1 MFKVDR
7 EEPYWQS
14 ISDLM
19 TGLMVVF
26 VFVCIAFLY
35 QINKAKKDYN
45 IVREQITIALVEEFK
60 MENYVYKGIEIDPK
74 TLKAVFREPSVY
86 FDDDSSYVKPAFRN
100 LLDDFFPRYCKVLK
114 KFDKHIQE
122 IRIEGHASKSYKKNP
137 NSVEA
142 YYYNMYLSQS
152 RAFNVLTYC
161 YGATPEDYRPWLKSK
176 LRANGASSS
185 NAIDDE
191 AASRCVVISIVR
203 NADEV
208 VQNIG
213 TNAE

>member
-1 MFKVDR
+1 MFKIER

-35 QINKAKKDYN
+35 QINKAKSDYN
-45 IVREQITIALVEEFK
+45 SVRDQIAIALVQEFK
-60 MENYVYKGIEIDPK
+60 MEKNRYRGVEIDPK

-86 FDDDSSYVKPAFRN
+86 FNDDSSYVKPAFRD

-114 KFDKHIQE
+114 RFDKHIQE
-122 IRIEGHASKSYKKNP
+122 IRIEGHASRTYKNNP
-137 NSVEA
+137 NTVEA
-142 YYYNMYLSQS
+142 YYYNMHLSQN
-152 RAFNVLTYC
+152 RAFNVLAYC
-161 YGATPEDYRPWLKSK
+161 YSVTPEEYRPWIRSR
-176 LRANGASSS
+176 LRANGASYS
-185 NAIDDE
+185 NAVEDE

-208 VQNIG
+208 VQKIG
-213 TNAE
+213 T

>member
-1 MFKVDR
+1 MFKIDR

-26 VFVCIAFLY
+26 VFVCIAFLH
-35 QINKAKKDYN
+35 QINKARNDYN
-45 IVREQITIALVEEFK
+45 AVREQIAVALIDEFK
-60 MENYVYKGIEIDPK
+60 MEKNKYRGVEIDPQ

-86 FDDDSSYVKPAFRN
+86 FDDDSSHVTPAFQD
-100 LLDDFFPRYCKVLK
+100 LLNDFFPRYCKVLK
-114 KFDKHIQE
+114 RFDKQIQE
-122 IRIEGHASKSYKKNP
+122 IRIEGHASKTYRQDP

-142 YYYNMYLSQS
+142 YYYNMNLSQS

-161 YGATPEDYRPWLKSK
+161 YSVTPEEYRPWLKSK

-185 NAIDDE
+185 NAVEDE

-208 VQNIG
+208 VQKIG
-213 TNAE
+213 T